1 MKRNRKPYS
10 VFAITK
16 HGLEIANRIQS
27 AWEEVDL
34 FVSSKFIREAPP
46 NSKPLS
52 LPMNHTLR
60 EVFQEYDCHIFIISV
75 GAVVRMIAPL
85 LENKKVDPAVLCVDD
100 RANFSICV
108 LSGHIGRGN
117 FFTEKLSQI
126 LSNIPVITTA
136 SDVSGTLTVDILGRE
151 LGWVLEHPDRN
162 VTRGCAAVV
171 NEARVLFVQE
181 TGEPNWWPLDK
192 NLPKG
197 VEYSTSLNQVRSE
210 DYEILLIATDRN
222 NLQKT
227 HQKHY
232 ENSILYHPKSLILGL
247 GCDRNI
253 PLETVENGI
262 YKVLNENGLAIQSV
276 KAIASVDLKK
286 NESAFLSL
294 SLKYGW
300 ELITFSPEEL
310 DRVSWIQSPSKVVK
324 NFVGT
329 KSVSEAASL
338 LASGANSLL
347 VSKQKYK
354 ELPNGKNLTIAVS
367 RIPFPK
373 RPFDPITRSDFS
385 INSTEEKECK

>member
-1 MKRNRKPYS
+1 
-10 VFAITK
+10 
-16 HGLEIANRIQS
+16 
-27 AWEEVDL
+27 
-34 FVSSKFIREAPP
+34 
-46 NSKPLS
+46 
-52 LPMNHTLR
+52 
-60 EVFQEYDCHIFIISV
+60 
-75 GAVVRMIAPL
+75 MIAPL

-117 FFTEKLSQI
+117 FFTKKLSQT

-286 NESAFLSL
+286 MSLRFFHFL
-294 SLKYGW
+294 
-300 ELITFSPEEL
+300 
-310 DRVSWIQSPSKVVK
+310 
-324 NFVGT
+324 
-329 KSVSEAASL
+329 
-338 LASGANSLL
+338 
-347 VSKQKYK
+347 
-354 ELPNGKNLTIAVS
+354 
-367 RIPFPK
+367 
-373 RPFDPITRSDFS
+373 
-385 INSTEEKECK
+385 

>member
-10 VFAITK
+10 VFVITK
-16 HGLEIANRIQS
+16 HGLEIAKKIQS
-27 AWEEVDL
+27 AWVGADL

-52 LPMNHTLR
+52 LPMDRTLR

-75 GAVVRMIAPL
+75 GAVVRLIAPL

-108 LSGHIGRGN
+108 LSGHVGRGN
-117 FFTEKLSQI
+117 FFTEKLAQT

-171 NEARVLFVQE
+171 NESRVLFVQE
-181 TGEPNWWPLDK
+181 TGEPDWWPLDK

-197 VEYSTSLNQVRSE
+197 VEYSVSLNSVRPE

-222 NLQKT
+222 DLRKT
-227 HQKHY
+227 HRKHY

-253 PLETVENGI
+253 PLETAENGI
-262 YKVLNENGLAIQSV
+262 RKVLNENGLAFQSV
-276 KAIASVDLKK
+276 KAIATADLKK
-286 NESAFLSL
+286 DESAFLSL
-294 SLKYGW
+294 CLKYDW
-300 ELITFSPEEL
+300 ELLTFSSEEL
-310 DRVSWIQSPSKVVK
+310 DRVSRIQSPSEVVK

-338 LASGANSLL
+338 LASGADSLL
-347 VSKQKYK
+347 IPKQKYK
-354 ELPNGKNLTIAVS
+354 ESPNGKNLTIAIS
-367 RIPFPK
+367 RIPFSK
-373 RPFDPITRSDFS
+373 RPQEPMAHSDFS
-385 INSTEEKECK
+385 ANSTKEKECK